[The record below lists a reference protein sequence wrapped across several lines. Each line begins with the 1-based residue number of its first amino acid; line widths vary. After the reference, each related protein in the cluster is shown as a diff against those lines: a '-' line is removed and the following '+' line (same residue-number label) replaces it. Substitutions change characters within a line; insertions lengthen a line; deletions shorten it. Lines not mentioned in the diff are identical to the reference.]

1 MSFGCCVPCLTVP
14 PLVALSP
21 AASLRQC
28 CIEVALPP
36 APAPLPPAP
45 VCQGVQINYTVLS
58 LTNIPDPTGLAYGFQ
73 SLVSPPHRH
82 RSSPAGPRIPPAQ
95 GLAGGFRCL
104 VVVYSLAL

>member
-1 MSFGCCVPCLTVP
+1 MSFGACVPCLTAP

-36 APAPLPPAP
+36 PPPPLPPAP

-58 LTNIPDPTGLAYGFQ
+58 LTNIPDPTGLAYSFQ

-82 RSSPAGPRIPPAQ
+82 CSSRAWPRTLPAQ
-95 GLAGGFRCL
+95 GLAGGLHCL